1 MYDSKA
7 PWARHMQ
14 KHIGE
19 PGIEIPECKKIKY
32 KKWQGHKSIEIQFA
46 LGPIDEENNNVS
58 KFHVSGAKSRIKMA
72 SKLSKQNSQLVGN
85 ILLNCHLVSHLR
97 VAWL

>member
-32 KKWQGHKSIEIQFA
+32 KKWQGHMSIEIQFA
-46 LGPIDEENNNVS
+46 
-58 KFHVSGAKSRIKMA
+58 
-72 SKLSKQNSQLVGN
+72 
-85 ILLNCHLVSHLR
+85 
-97 VAWL
+97 

>member
-19 PGIEIPECKKIKY
+19 PGIEIPECKKIEY

-46 LGPIDEENNNVS
+46 LGPIDEENNNVQNFMYQEQNQGS
-58 KFHVSGAKSRIKMA
+58 KWTYQQTIQAKLPI
-72 SKLSKQNSQLVGN
+72 N
-85 ILLNCHLVSHLR
+85 
-97 VAWL
+97 W

>member
-1 MYDSKA
+1 MILLFQYYQCESCGKIYDSKA

-32 KKWQGHKSIEIQFA
+32 KKWQGHKSIEIQLA
-46 LGPIDEENNNVS
+46 SGPFD
-58 KFHVSGAKSRIKMA
+58 
-72 SKLSKQNSQLVGN
+72 
-85 ILLNCHLVSHLR
+85 
-97 VAWL
+97 

>member
-19 PGIEIPECKKIKY
+19 PGIEIPECKKIEY
-32 KKWQGHKSIEIQFA
+32 KKWQGHKSIEIQLA
-46 LGPIDEENNNVS
+46 LGPLEEKN
-58 KFHVSGAKSRIKMA
+58 
-72 SKLSKQNSQLVGN
+72 
-85 ILLNCHLVSHLR
+85 
-97 VAWL
+97 